1 MRLINTKTGKSG
13 ALRGRVL
20 SGMLIFMEMN
30 NLQKTHFSALIL
42 NMLAGLWIVAS
53 PWLINFLGLNAT
65 FGVMVAGIVVVITSV
80 WILFK
85 AGIFKIKRDL
95 TSAKTS

>member
-1 MRLINTKTGKSG
+1 MRLIKAKTGKSG
-13 ALRGRVL
+13 ALRWRVL

-42 NMLAGLWIVAS
+42 NMLAGLWIVVS

-85 AGIFKIKRDL
+85 AGIFKIKRDRVP
-95 TSAKTS
+95 AKAS